1 MATSPHS
8 CGYFR
13 EKSCSFGVVRVMF
26 GIPKGVT
33 SLCLRALSEM
43 FSLFLGADDN

>member
-33 SLCLRALSEM
+33 SLWSS
-43 FSLFLGADDN
+43 SLVGDVFVIFRG